1 MAVMTIEEVA
11 AESGRLLRLR
21 MTFLARA
28 LLRLHGDKVHRGPFR
43 GMTMIYREK
52 EMISAFLPRLL
63 GFYEQDLHE
72 TIEAAIGRRYGA
84 VVTIGCAEGYYSV
97 GLARRMPA
105 SRHYAF
111 DIDPHAQELCLE
123 SATAN
128 EVADRLVIA
137 GECDHQAITNI
148 VSGHDSTFLV
158 VDCEGA
164 EAKLLDP
171 VACPALLRADILVEC
186 HEFLDPGLT
195 DRLMQRFGDS
205 HAIQR
210 ICQGPRDPSVHS
222 FLHDSNDIDRWMVV
236 MEGRPKLMW
245 WLVMKARRES

>member
-1 MAVMTIEEVA
+1 MAVVTLEEVA

-21 MTFLARA
+21 MIFLARA
-28 LLRLHGDKVHRGPFR
+28 MLRLHGDKVHRGPFR

-72 TIEAAIGRRYGA
+72 TVEAAIERGYGA

-97 GLARRMPA
+97 GLARRMPG

-123 SATAN
+123 AATAN
-128 EVADRLVIA
+128 SVADRLTIA
-137 GECDHQAITNI
+137 GECDHATITRL
-148 VSGHDSTFLV
+148 VASHESTLLV

-164 EAKLLDP
+164 EGKLLDP
-171 VACPALLRADILVEC
+171 AACPALFRADILVEC

-195 DRLMQRFGDS
+195 ERLMQRFGAS

-210 ICQGPRDPSVHS
+210 IEQGPRDPSVIP
-222 FLHDSNDIDRWMVV
+222 FLRDSNDIDRWMVV

-245 WLVMKARRES
+245 WLIMKARRES